1 MSSHTVGPIRRLYF
15 KWRSLKLPWRRRWL
29 VGMVFL
35 LHFNRWYY
43 AGQCSDLSGNT
54 FWEFKDSLTAGR
66 LRRIAEADPR
76 VHYSDIK
83 LSPQWHQW
91 LRHTRADPPSLE
103 EQQLDIQRQA
113 QLKQLA
119 RLADERWAAKPSFLD
134 APKERS
140 QPGPATLPRDPG
152 GYVGQTEPDEKE
164 GVRNLVAGVDDMVES
179 NNDSKVTQQYK
190 GKDNPWKTR
199 KGNPGEDWQP
209 AAWTPGSTNRR

>member
-1 MSSHTVGPIRRLYF
+1 MSSYTVGPIRRLYF

-29 VGMVFL
+29 VG
-35 LHFNRWYY
+35 
-43 AGQCSDLSGNT
+43 SDLSGNT

-66 LRRIAEADPR
+66 LRRIAEADHR
-76 VHYSDIK
+76 IHYSDIK

-91 LRHTRADPPSLE
+91 LRHTRADPPSIE
-103 EQQLDIQRQA
+103 EQQSDIQRQA

-140 QPGPATLPRDPG
+140 QPGPATLPRDLG

-164 GVRNLVAGVDDMVES
+164 GVRNLVAGIDDIV
-179 NNDSKVTQQYK
+179 DSKKEETQDQYK
-190 GKDNPWKTR
+190 GKENPWKTK
-199 KGNPGEDWQP
+199 KGNPGEGWQP
-209 AAWTPGSTNRR
+209 AAWTPGPTNRR